1 MSTCVNYS
9 SRPNNSCHIRLR
21 PVNTCVSY
29 SCRDLP
35 VEEDSGADDE
45 LEDVLQSLHGLQKL
59 LGQLFSVIHV
69 VLQDFGKFTENTSTQ
84 MDQQI
89 CLQPGIKCE
98 SAQRLFNSRIG
109 QRGTEMLSN
118 VGLQDR
124 VKVLKLSVRYE
135 PNYEH
140 LSVRKRTETYSLK
153 RKAQGS

>member
-1 MSTCVNYS
+1 MSTCVNNS
-9 SRPNNSCHIRLR
+9 SRPDNSCHLR
-21 PVNTCVSY
+21 PMNTCVSC
-29 SCRDLP
+29 SRQGVP

-59 LGQLFSVIHV
+59 FRQLFSVIHV
-69 VLQDFGKFTENTSTQ
+69 VLQDFGEFSEKHTDGPTN
-84 MDQQI
+84 
-89 CLQPGIKCE
+89 CLWPGITCE
-98 SAQRLFNSRIG
+98 PTQRLFNSRIG

-118 VGLQDR
+118 VGLQDW

-153 RKAQGS
+153 RRAQGS